1 MKFVV
6 DAQLPPVMAHWL
18 RAAGHEAAHV
28 EDLGL
33 RNADDDVIWMHA
45 EKTGVVIVTKD
56 EDFVERAKVAGAP
69 PIVVRLRI
77 GNCSNANL
85 RAWLDPRLP
94 GIVQMASE
102 GSRIIEVI

>member
-56 EDFVERAKVAGAP
+56 
-69 PIVVRLRI
+69 
-77 GNCSNANL
+77 
-85 RAWLDPRLP
+85 
-94 GIVQMASE
+94 
-102 GSRIIEVI
+102 